1 MSFFERVAFIRI
13 FFPDFLIFHD
23 VFESTPYKKILEL
36 KNVFKIINK
45 IFKKDCYAFQMF
57 YIIKS
62 INV

>member
-1 MSFFERVAFIRI
+1 MSFFWEGGLYKN